1 MVILFED
8 TSLIALGFEGPLL
21 EGGQESVLW
30 LEQALKVQTA
40 LRPVPSTPEYLIL
53 NSSSIRVSLFALP
66 VHTARLAGFVLHK
79 TNHQPS
85 PEPRRRLKNTLKY
98 CHPVALPRHN
108 NSQPGSREPGFRS

>member
-40 LRPVPSTPEYLIL
+40 E
-53 NSSSIRVSLFALP
+53 A
-66 VHTARLAGFVLHK
+66 
-79 TNHQPS
+79 
-85 PEPRRRLKNTLKY
+85 
-98 CHPVALPRHN
+98 
-108 NSQPGSREPGFRS
+108 

>member
-30 LEQALKVQTA
+30 LEQALKIQTA
-40 LRPVPSTPEYLIL
+40 VRPVPSTLEYLIL
-53 NSSSIRVSLFALP
+53 NFSSIRVSLFALP
-66 VHTARLAGFVLHK
+66 VHTARLAGFVLLK

-85 PEPRRRLKNTLKY
+85 PEPRRRLRNTLKY

-108 NSQPGSREPGFRS
+108 NLQPGSREPGFRS

>member
-53 NSSSIRVSLFALP
+53 NSSSIRVWKIHWRRDRLP
-66 VHTARLAGFVLHK
+66 TLVFLGF
-79 TNHQPS
+79 
-85 PEPRRRLKNTLKY
+85 
-98 CHPVALPRHN
+98 
-108 NSQPGSREPGFRS
+108 PGG